1 MKAKEILKKYRA
13 MKTDELEKELLKQNK
28 DFAVLKLE
36 VSAKKNKNYSQVL
49 KHKKDISRLLTIQN
63 ESRDK

>member
-13 MKTDELEKELLKQNK
+13 MKTDELEKELSKQNK